1 MFGPSTSFGIPRL
14 RVCGLRYGAGV
25 QKKFQSAEPGR
36 TAGLAVLV
44 VGLLLIAGSA
54 LWFVL
59 TGNTGVRYSADTDD
73 TIPMWFRWI
82 PVLAGLALVRLMPLP
97 TAATTPTQRRPRL
110 EAGVLLAS
118 AVLFAATLRLAGG
131 GEPAHTLLK
140 VLLLLCVPAAMF
152 WSLRRR
158 GTAWR
163 PAGGQPDMWR
173 RWGPAIPVAAW
184 IVLSYA
190 SPWAMPSSDF
200 ATTVDLVT
208 LVLVLVVGFLVNS
221 LLEEV
226 FYRRW
231 LQSRWEAIIG
241 RWPAIVLAS
250 LLWAAW
256 HVAIQGSGDL
266 PVDLASTFVNQ
277 GVVGLFLGYLW
288 SKYRMMWPIVVVHG
302 AINAAPVL
310 LPLW

>member
-1 MFGPSTSFGIPRL
+1 
-14 RVCGLRYGAGV
+14 
-25 QKKFQSAEPGR
+25 
-36 TAGLAVLV
+36 VLV

-73 TIPMWFRWI
+73 TVPMWFRWI
-82 PVLAGLALVRLMPLP
+82 PVLAGVALVRLVPFP
-97 TAATTPTQRRPRL
+97 AAAITSTERQPRL

-118 AVLFAATLRLAGG
+118 AALFAVTLRLAGG
-131 GEPAHTLLK
+131 DEPAHTLLK
-140 VLLLLCVPAAMF
+140 VLLLLGVPAAMF

-158 GTAWR
+158 ETAWR
-163 PAGGQPDMWR
+163 LTVEQPDVWR
-173 RWGPAIPVAAW
+173 RWAPVIPVAAW
-184 IVLSYA
+184 VLLSYA

-200 ATTVDLVT
+200 ATTVDLAT
-208 LVLVLVVGFLVNS
+208 LVLVLAVGFLVNS

-256 HVAIQGSGDL
+256 HVAIQSSGDL
-266 PVDLASTFVNQ
+266 PADLASTFVNQ
-277 GVVGLFLGYLW
+277 GILGLFLGYLW
-288 SKYRMMWPIVVVHG
+288 SKYRMMWPIVAVHG
-302 AINAAPVL
+302 AVNAVPVL
-310 LPLW
+310 LPLL

>member
-1 MFGPSTSFGIPRL
+1 M
-14 RVCGLRYGAGV
+14 
-25 QKKFQSAEPGR
+25 
-36 TAGLAVLV
+36 LV
-44 VGLLLIAGSA
+44 VGLLLIVGSA

-73 TIPMWFRWI
+73 TVPMWFRWI
-82 PVLAGLALVRLMPLP
+82 PVLAGVALVRLVSFP
-97 TAATTPTQRRPRL
+97 AAAITTTERQPRL
-110 EAGVLLAS
+110 EAGVLLAL
-118 AVLFAATLRLAGG
+118 AVLFAVTLRLAGG

-140 VLLLLCVPAAMF
+140 ALLLLAVPAAMF
-152 WSLRRR
+152 WSLRRK

-163 PAGGQPDMWR
+163 LAGGQLDAWR
-173 RWGPAIPVAAW
+173 HWAPVIPVAAW
-184 IVLSYA
+184 GLLSYA

-208 LVLVLVVGFLVNS
+208 LVLALVVGFLVNS

-256 HVAIQGSGDL
+256 HIAIQSSGDL
-266 PVDLASTFVNQ
+266 PADLASTFVNQ
-277 GVVGLFLGYLW
+277 GILGLFLGYLW
-288 SKYRMMWPIVVVHG
+288 SKYRMMWPIVAVHG
-302 AINAAPVL
+302 AVNAVPIL
-310 LPLW
+310 LPLL

>member
-1 MFGPSTSFGIPRL
+1 M
-14 RVCGLRYGAGV
+14 V
-25 QKKFQSAEPGR
+25 
-36 TAGLAVLV
+36 VLV
-44 VGLLLIAGSA
+44 VGLLLIVGSA

-73 TIPMWFRWI
+73 TVPMWFRWI
-82 PVLAGLALVRLMPLP
+82 PVLAGVALVRLVSFP
-97 TAATTPTQRRPRL
+97 AAAITTTERQPRL
-110 EAGVLLAS
+110 EAGVLLAL
-118 AVLFAATLRLAGG
+118 AVLFAVTLRLAGG

-140 VLLLLCVPAAMF
+140 ALLLLAVPAAMF
-152 WSLRRR
+152 WSLRRK

-163 PAGGQPDMWR
+163 LAGGQLDAWR
-173 RWGPAIPVAAW
+173 HWAPVIPVAAW
-184 IVLSYA
+184 GLLSYA

-208 LVLVLVVGFLVNS
+208 LVLALVVGFLVNS

-256 HVAIQGSGDL
+256 HIAIQSSGDL
-266 PVDLASTFVNQ
+266 PADLASTFVNQ
-277 GVVGLFLGYLW
+277 GILGLFLGYLW
-288 SKYRMMWPIVVVHG
+288 SKYRMMWPIVAVHG
-302 AINAAPVL
+302 AVNAVPIL
-310 LPLW
+310 LPLL